1 MTPLPKVLYICDKL
15 PHNIH
20 GGNDLRV
27 RSQILAL
34 SEFCRVGVIGLG
46 NPGPSISAKIEIW
59 KSGDFDNNQLQDKL
73 IKSLFDKNNGGIN
86 PYQVLYDD
94 KTAELLKATIEEFQ
108 PQVIVFGK
116 LLTTIYLNVIQK
128 TPLLKLILDLDESTH
143 RQIANLKPVSED
155 AVHRITFIKWHQA
168 LSHLED
174 YLIKMFDQVWLS
186 SEVEISSILDLNPG
200 LKSLKHVPNAISIG
214 DYHHQKRMK
223 DNRKIVFTGNFAYGP
238 NLKAA
243 SFIIDELALIMP
255 EFDFCLAG
263 SNIPSWIRKVTASN
277 VKIFENIENMGDFL
291 LDSFLSIVP
300 LTEGC
305 GTRLKVLEAFAS
317 KIPVIS
323 TTVGV
328 EGLELT
334 PGHHYLEANSPVQF
348 GEYCKMMLV
357 DSQKYSTI
365 SSNAYEFVQKN
376 HSISKISDDLRLFI

>member
-1 MTPLPKVLYICDKL
+1 MTSSPKVLYICEKL
-15 PHNIH
+15 PHNIR

-27 RSQILAL
+27 RSQIIAL
-34 SEFCRVGVIGLG
+34 SEFCTVGVIGLG
-46 NPGPSISAKIEIW
+46 NPGPTISEKIDIW
-59 KSGDFDNNQLQDKL
+59 KSGNLNNYQLQNKL
-73 IKSLFDKNNGGIN
+73 ITSLFDKDNGDIN
-86 PYQVLYDD
+86 PYQILYEET
-94 KTAELLKATIEEFQ
+94 TAKLIHATILKFQ
-108 PQVIVFGK
+108 PEVIIFSK
-116 LLTTIYLNVIQK
+116 LLTTIYLDVIK
-128 TPLLKLILDLDESTH
+128 KYSTARIILDMDESAH
-143 RQIANLKPVSED
+143 RQITNLKPLTED
-155 AVHRITFIKWHQA
+155 PIHRITFIKWHQA
-168 LSHLED
+168 LINFEND
-174 YLIKMFDQVWLS
+174 LIKIFDQVWLS
-186 SEVEISSILDLNPG
+186 SKVEITSILNLDPS
-200 LKSLKHVPNAISIG
+200 LKSLKYVPNAISIG
-214 DYHHQKRMK
+214 EYHHQKRTK
-223 DNRKIVFTGNFAYGP
+223 DDRKIVFTGNFAYGP
-238 NLKAA
+238 NLRAA
-243 SFIIDELALIMP
+243 GIIIDELALIMP

-263 SNIPSWIRKVTASN
+263 SNIPNWIKKVTASN

-357 DSQKYSTI
+357 ESQKYSTI

-376 HSISKISDDLRLFI
+376 HSISKLSSDLQSFI